1 MAKICKQVQRRDACE
16 TDCDSNS
23 DSNSDSN
30 CSGSLSGIV
39 VANAIT

>member
-23 DSNSDSN
+23 NSDSN

>member
-16 TDCDSNS
+16 TDCDS